1 MRLLIMR
8 TTTATQTHT
17 HAYTQIRHM
26 VVALFAVPRLFFFDD
41 YTASA
46 VFLSLFEENS
56 LHALYMQQ

>member
-1 MRLLIMR
+1 
-8 TTTATQTHT
+8 
-17 HAYTQIRHM
+17 M